1 MYDGGVKPS
10 PGELVR
16 AARIR
21 HGLDQRELARRCGT
35 SQAQISRIEQGSTS
49 PSVATLQRLMAAMG
63 ERLEL
68 ASSVPR
74 GSRSIGELRADA
86 ALTPA
91 ERVAQAARLSR
102 TLTAIASAA
111 AGQS

>member
-1 MYDGGVKPS
+1 M
-10 PGELVR
+10 
-16 AARIR
+16 R

-49 PSVATLQRLMAAMG
+49 PSVATLERVMAAMG

-68 ASSVPR
+68 AASEPR
-74 GSRSIGELRADA
+74 GSRSAGELRADLE
-86 ALTPA
+86 LTPA

-102 TLTAIASAA
+102 TLTAIAAA
-111 AGQS
+111 AGSRP